1 MDQPLT
7 AAILLDRYLEGWLDD
22 ILENNKG
29 HEQEALIELV
39 RSVDL
44 HAYFQHFFD
53 PADLG
58 PALRQ
63 QCLFIEKGVGPIL
76 HAFLPKLDQFGDG
89 IPWLPSNGKTAAWA
103 DRTLSE
109 AGQLAMLRRLAHCE
123 HYGLVRCEIHSEAH
137 VSIHILVKDQEAE
150 DARDHA
156 WLISRQL
163 DHRAE
168 YQARLNQQMQ
178 GWARDRIDQYVSI
191 HMDHFIQYDSDRDLH
206 KLYQDQAYSSLI
218 ISPEADALPD
228 ESIIG
233 PRTFGEWKM
242 LTITAVARAK
252 LHLSFATRLGA
263 THRDKLNL
271 RNLFTVPV
279 RYEDLQAVWSQQTGI
294 TDTEG
299 LDEIADIFLLTPR
312 HAKEYYS
319 SYDSP
324 LPYNIGFGRYFA
336 LLPQFGYIGNTCTFL
351 VTELKRKYRKDWD
364 KAVNQREAKFQQD
377 LYALLP
383 EPRYIRGRENVTL
396 RSSNGSTATDIDAV
410 LLDTTANCLYLF
422 QLKWFDI
429 FGLGLKER
437 QSKLTNL
444 LKANKWVDQVSS
456 WVSTLSQRE
465 LFIRL
470 GLHKHLPSTTVEVQL
485 FVLTRN
491 SARFSGPH
499 KYDERA
505 AWIAWPRLVRLV
517 AESSDHPAPL
527 EGAWLT
533 AKEDIHQKYQPSGE
547 YTEYKFPDLQVDV
560 HE

>member
-1 MDQPLT
+1 MNQSLT
-7 AAILLDRYLEGWLDD
+7 AANLIDRYLEGWLDD
-22 ILENNKG
+22 ILESSKG
-29 HEQEALIELV
+29 HEQKALIELV

-44 HAYFQHFFD
+44 HAYFQRFFD
-53 PADLG
+53 PSSLG
-58 PALRQ
+58 PALHQ
-63 QCLFIEKGVGPIL
+63 QCLFIGKGIGPIL
-76 HAFLPKLDQFGDG
+76 HAFLPTLDQFGDG
-89 IPWLPSNGKTAAWA
+89 IPWLPSDGKTAEWA
-103 DRTLSE
+103 DQTLSE
-109 AGQLAMLRRLAHCE
+109 TGQLAMLRRLAHCE
-123 HYGLVRCEIHSEAH
+123 HYGLVRCELHSETH
-137 VSIHILVKDQEAE
+137 ISIHILVKNQEAE
-150 DARDHA
+150 DVRDHV
-156 WLISRQL
+156 WLIKQRFNN
-163 DHRAE
+163 RAE
-168 YQARLNQQMQ
+168 YQERLNQQIQ
-178 GWARDRIDQYVSI
+178 GWARDRIDQYVGI
-191 HMDHFIQYDSDRDLH
+191 HMDHFIQYETDRELH
-206 KLYQDQAYSSLI
+206 KLYQEQAYSSLI
-218 ISPEADALPD
+218 TSPEADALPD

-233 PRTFGEWKM
+233 PRTFEAWKM
-242 LTITAVARAK
+242 LTITAIARAM
-252 LHLSFATRLGA
+252 LHCSFATRLGA
-263 THRDKLNL
+263 THRDELNL
-271 RNLFTVPV
+271 RNLLTVPV

-324 LPYNIGFGRYFA
+324 LPYHISFGRYFS
-336 LLPQFGYIGNTCTFL
+336 LLPQFGYISNTCTFL

-377 LYALLP
+377 LYALLL
-383 EPRYIRGRENVTL
+383 EPRYIRGRENVML

-429 FGLGLKER
+429 FGLGLRER

-456 WVSTLSQRE
+456 WVSTLPQRE

-470 GLHKHLPSTTVEVQL
+470 GLQRHLPAAAVEVRL

-491 SARFSGPH
+491 SARFSGLH
-499 KYDERA
+499 QYDERA

-517 AESSDHPAPL
+517 TESSEHPAPL
-527 EGAWLT
+527 EGAWLS
-533 AKEDIHQKYQPSGE
+533 AKEDISQEYQPSGKFTKYE
-547 YTEYKFPDLQVDV
+547 FPDLQVDV

>member
-1 MDQPLT
+1 MDQPFT
-7 AAILLDRYLEGWLDD
+7 AAILLERYIEDWLED
-22 ILENNKG
+22 ILESAKG
-29 HEQEALIELV
+29 HEQRALIELV

-63 QCLFIEKGVGPIL
+63 QCLFIRKGIGPIL
-76 HAFLPKLDQFGDG
+76 HAFLPKLEQFGDG

-103 DRTLSE
+103 DQTLSE
-109 AGQLAMLRRLAHCE
+109 AGQLAMLCRLAHCE
-123 HYGLVRCEIHSEAH
+123 HYGLVRCEIYSEAH
-137 VSIHILVKDQEAE
+137 VSIHVLVKNQETE
-150 DARDHA
+150 DARDLA
-156 WLISRQL
+156 WLISQQL
-163 DHRAE
+163 AHRAE
-168 YQARLNQQMQ
+168 HQACLNQQMQ
-178 GWARDRIDQYVSI
+178 GWARDRIDQYVGI
-191 HMDHFIQYDSDRDLH
+191 HMDHFIQYDSDRELH
-206 KLYQDQAYSSLI
+206 KLYQEQAYSSLI
-218 ISPEADALPD
+218 TSPEADALPD

-242 LTITAVARAK
+242 LTITAVARAM
-252 LHLSFATRLGA
+252 LHLSFATRLSA
-263 THRDKLNL
+263 KKRNKLNL
-271 RNLFTVPV
+271 RNLLTVPV
-279 RYEDLQAVWSQQTGI
+279 RYEDLRAVWSQQTGV
-294 TDTEG
+294 TDTGG
-299 LDEIADIFLLTPR
+299 LDEIADVFLLTPG
-312 HAKEYYS
+312 HAKEYFS
-319 SYDSP
+319 NCDCP

-336 LLPQFGYIGNTCTFL
+336 LLPQFGYIDNACTFL

-377 LYALLP
+377 LYSLFP

-410 LLDTTANCLYLF
+410 LLDKTANCLYLF

-429 FGLGLKER
+429 FGLGLRER

-444 LKANKWVDQVSS
+444 LKASKWVDQVFS
-456 WVSTLSQRE
+456 WISTLPQRE

-470 GLHKHLPSTTVEVQL
+470 GLQKHLPATTVAVRL

-491 SARFSGPH
+491 SVRFSGLH

-517 AESSDHPAPL
+517 TESSGHPAPL
-527 EGAWLT
+527 EEAWLS
-533 AKEDIHQKYQPSGE
+533 AKKDIHQEYQPSGE
-547 YTEYKFPDLQVDV
+547 CTRYKFPALQVDV